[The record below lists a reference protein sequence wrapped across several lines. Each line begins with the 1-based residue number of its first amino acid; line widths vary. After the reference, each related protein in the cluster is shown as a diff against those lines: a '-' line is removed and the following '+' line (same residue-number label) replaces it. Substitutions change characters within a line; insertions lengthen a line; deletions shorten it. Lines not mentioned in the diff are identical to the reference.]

1 MATQLRAQ
9 LSFDAAHWFAAW
21 SEHGGIAFVVNERL
35 FLSQPSRASSHHEEI
50 SILHDELFMA
60 RDNGEALIA
69 LLVAR
74 SFGEMQSQSQSLAPA
89 PDRGLNPVPPLT
101 YPDVV
106 AALRRHPISQ
116 TRFGREACDDP
127 RLVSDMRK
135 GREVGFGLQ
144 RKIRAYIDRLDRE
157 AGL

>member
-9 LSFDAAHWFAAW
+9 PSFDAAHWFAAW
-21 SEHGGIAFVVNERL
+21 SEHGGIAFVVNDRL
-35 FLSQPSRASSHHEEI
+35 FLSQPSPASPHREEI
-50 SILHDELFMA
+50 TILHDELFMG
-60 RDNGEALIA
+60 RSNGEALIA

-74 SFGEMQSQSQSLAPA
+74 SFGEMQSQSLAPA
-89 PDRGLNPVPPLT
+89 PDRGLNPVPQLT

-135 GREVGFGLQ
+135 GREIGFGLQ

>member
-1 MATQLRAQ
+1 MNMATQLRAQ
-9 LSFDAAHWFAAW
+9 PSFDAAHWFAAW

-35 FLSQPSRASSHHEEI
+35 FLSQPSRTSSHHEEI
-50 SILHDELFMA
+50 SILHDELFKA

-74 SFGEMQSQSQSLAPA
+74 SFGEMQSQAATPIK
-89 PDRGLNPVPPLT
+89 GLDPTPPPLT

-135 GREVGFGLQ
+135 GREIGFGLQ